1 METRAPFVVVG
12 AFVLAAIVAVFGF
25 VYWLHNTGGL
35 GPRATYHVQFDGSVP
50 GLLVGAGVLFNGI
63 RVGEVTDLGLAPDNP
78 RRVNATI
85 SVASTTPVRS
95 DTKVGLEFQGL
106 TGVPVIALEG
116 GTLLANSGAVPT
128 LIAEA
133 GAGQSMTQAARDALR
148 KVDSVLTENSEPLKK
163 TIANLQTFTDGLA
176 RNTGKLDSIIAG
188 LEKMTGGGTPAQKI
202 TYDLRAPQNLGPA
215 GKTLKGQL
223 AIPEP
228 TAVAM
233 LETQR
238 MLFSPAKDYPG
249 FADVLWADSIPKLLQ
264 ARLIESFENY
274 DIAHA
279 PLRTSDIGQTDFQLL
294 IDVRR
299 FRIAVDA
306 GPAAEIGLSARIVDK
321 NGKVI
326 ASRLF
331 EGRPEVRQARAAGS
345 RRRLQRC
352 VRSNCEGYDRL
363 DRAGA
368 VVAAGLGKRESKA
381 VDFAVGTCRRYS
393 SVFRND
399 SRSLIWSGSSWN
411 CRHGRMAG
419 DDALGQGLG
428 EGFDRVALVQ
438 RAERWRDLERAWS
451 HPVDGMAARA
461 IGERESLAALLGRR
475 GGQGRCRSASARPR
489 LGTGQVAA
497 LRIDLFQRGQVF
509 DNAAKPVV
517 FDLHQPPNGRSV
529 KMQPTRRL
537 ATTVAARAVSGVVHE
552 DFPGCRRA
560 ERAGLY
566 RLRDTP
572 VQPLRRA

>member
-12 AFVLAAIVAVFGF
+12 AFVLAAIIAVFGF

-50 GLLVGAGVLFNGI
+50 GLLIGAGVLFNGI

-116 GTLLANSGAVPT
+116 GTLLTSTGTVPT
-128 LIAEA
+128 LIADP

-148 KVDSVLTENSEPLKK
+148 KVDSVLSENSEPLKK

-188 LEKMTGGGTPAQKI
+188 LEKLTGGGTPAQKI
-202 TYDLRAPQNLGPA
+202 TYDLRAPQNFGPA

-238 MLFSPAKDYPG
+238 ILFSPAKDYPG

-279 PLRTSDIGQTDFQLL
+279 PLRTADIGQTDSQLL

-299 FRIAVDA
+299 FRVAADS
-306 GPAAEIGLSARIVDK
+306 GPTAEIGLSARIVDK

-331 EGRPEVRQARAAGS
+331 EDSQKFDKLEPAA
-345 RRRLQRC
+345 
-352 VRSNCEGYDRL
+352 
-363 DRAGA
+363 
-368 VVAAGLGKRESKA
+368 
-381 VDFAVGTCRRYS
+381 
-393 SVFRND
+393 
-399 SRSLIWSGSSWN
+399 
-411 CRHGRMAG
+411 
-419 DDALGQGLG
+419 
-428 EGFDRVALVQ
+428 
-438 RAERWRDLERAWS
+438 
-451 HPVDGMAARA
+451 
-461 IGERESLAALLGRR
+461 
-475 GGQGRCRSASARPR
+475 
-489 LGTGQVAA
+489 
-497 LRIDLFQRGQVF
+497 
-509 DNAAKPVV
+509 
-517 FDLHQPPNGRSV
+517 
-529 KMQPTRRL
+529 
-537 ATTVAARAVSGVVHE
+537 TVAAFSEAFGRIAK
-552 DFPGCRRA
+552 DMIA
-560 ERAGLY
+560 W
-566 RLRDTP
+566 T
-572 VQPLRRA
+572 VQAL